1 MQTSEERG
9 VYNELGVKYTEE
21 IRSIESSELEDESVP
36 NEIEDTGSSQFV
48 RDREQR
54 VKKPTQKFGL
64 QI

>member
-36 NEIEDTGSSQFV
+36 NEIEDIGSSQFV